1 MKKRININKK
11 AKVEIDRYPMV
22 EVHWKDIVSDSSWQ
36 STNHLMKAQL
46 PTCVTKGHL
55 LSQAK
60 GMTRIFGDFSVKA
73 NSDPEEIEEIGNTT
87 IIPNSVV
94 VKIKKIKT

>member
-22 EVHWKDIVSDSSWQ
+22 EVHWRDIVSDSSWQ

-60 GMTRIFGDFSVKA
+60 GMTRIFGDFSVMK
-73 NSDPEEIEEIGNTT
+73 ENTGQPST
-87 IIPNSVV
+87 RDSF
-94 VKIKKIKT
+94 IKTPKIGKKDGAF